1 MKKRLFFFC
10 DICGTF
16 DSKINNNEYLKQ
28 VDYFFYQL
36 NILGNQLGAEEI
48 MFSFVSNDSKDDV
61 FNKVLF
67 IKPFLEKNN
76 IISNINFFNDGS
88 IVHNNITYSENNFKA
103 IKILNYLKEMEK
115 DTEFIKIIFADDT
128 YYNHYILEDILKEQ
142 DEAFFAEYVEQIMPN
157 SSYGIV
163 SLNEKFSNL
172 ISSYLINTSCTK

>member
-36 NILGNQLGAEEI
+36 NILGNKLGAEEI

-67 IKPFLEKNN
+67 IKPFLEK
-76 IISNINFFNDGS
+76 
-88 IVHNNITYSENNFKA
+88 
-103 IKILNYLKEMEK
+103 
-115 DTEFIKIIFADDT
+115 
-128 YYNHYILEDILKEQ
+128 
-142 DEAFFAEYVEQIMPN
+142 
-157 SSYGIV
+157 
-163 SLNEKFSNL
+163 
-172 ISSYLINTSCTK
+172 